1 MGSTLEAL
9 TVLVL
14 GVPERGA
21 ASDGPFN
28 HQTGQGWVRAT
39 TAHQYADAQTKGIP
53 VTLLASEST
62 GALSPTFDAA
72 LHTLDKLSRLQT
84 SHDSTV
90 YGIGRA
96 SPRTFYTHH
105 LAAIS
110 NAIVMADAST
120 VTQFANEL
128 AFKLSIGLPF

>member
-1 MGSTLEAL
+1 MCPHT
-9 TVLVL
+9 
-14 GVPERGA
+14 
-21 ASDGPFN
+21 AS
-28 HQTGQGWVRAT
+28 VISISS
-39 TAHQYADAQTKGIP
+39 AQPRT
-53 VTLLASEST
+53 
-62 GALSPTFDAA
+62 
-72 LHTLDKLSRLQT
+72 R
-84 SHDSTV
+84 TV

>member
-1 MGSTLEAL
+1 MDHC
-9 TVLVL
+9 TVCARSLVI
-14 GVPERGA
+14 
-21 ASDGPFN
+21 
-28 HQTGQGWVRAT
+28 T
-39 TAHQYADAQTKGIP
+39 